1 MKTVA
6 DIMTPEVLTVSP
18 ETPLKQAALEMVLA
32 GVHGAPVKNENGQI
46 IGLLSTTDLVAQ
58 RGPQSIG
65 SPPRSLQTVGDAM
78 TPILFAVLG
87 TDHAM
92 YAAKRMVETGSHRLV
107 VLDDHGKLV
116 GMITPMDVMAALV
129 RGDDLHAGW
138 EGWEERAER
147 HAPVPPR

>member
-32 GVHGAPVKNENGQI
+32 GVHGAPVKDRSGQVLGI
-46 IGLLSTTDLVAQ
+46 LSTTDLVAQ
-58 RGPQSIG
+58 RGPGGPAS
-65 SPPRSLQTVGDAM
+65 RDLRTVSDAM
-78 TPILFAVLG
+78 TPILFAVLA

-107 VLDDHGKLV
+107 VLDESGKLV
-116 GMITPMDVMAALV
+116 GMITPMDVLAALV
-129 RGDDLHAGW
+129 RGDDLNAGW